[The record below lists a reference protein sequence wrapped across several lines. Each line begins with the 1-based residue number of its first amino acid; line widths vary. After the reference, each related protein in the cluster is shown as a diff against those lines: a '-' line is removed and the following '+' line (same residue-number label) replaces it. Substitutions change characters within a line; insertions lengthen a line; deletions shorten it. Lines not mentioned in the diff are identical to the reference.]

1 MSATTEDLFIL
12 DSDDSLVGDNPEV
25 EKKAKGSFESAARKR
40 LGDISNLPQR
50 PKPSTKDEKEQFV
63 SNTTKEYIEHLKKK
77 NMMLM
82 KLLADR
88 NKIIEFSGIELQKLR
103 INFQKMRQQNL
114 QLAQSNSQMLTDL
127 NSEKDRS
134 FNLFQL
140 KVLQHELGSKNA
152 LLNAKKLELKEKAEI
167 TCQYT
172 DKQGTSKS
180 EEARE
185 SLEADRADNEDFKTK
200 KRQQSK
206 SLDLSTVKQVQLKE
220 KTENKSRASLRRQS
234 ARFKSAEP
242 EPTEEVFEIDNAK
255 FPVCSLL
262 DDQMREDG
270 STSTCSSAKTDDK
283 RGSSGP
289 SDDEARDRAS
299 TEQIQLKEKTE
310 KKRACLRRQSARSK
324 HQESEPTEDTFEIV
338 DTKFPVCSLHD
349 DQMQEDGSTSMCSL
363 AKDDKRGISD
373 PSDDK
378 TQQLQRSSIGRPLRL
393 VAKKVQSYKEIP
405 VNVKMR
411 RKE

>member
-12 DSDDSLVGDNPEV
+12 DSDDSFVGDNPEV

-63 SNTTKEYIEHLKKK
+63 SNTTKEYIEHLKKVSL
-77 NMMLM
+77 NLV
-82 KLLADR
+82 
-88 NKIIEFSGIELQKLR
+88 NSKIIEFSGIELQKLR

-127 NSEKDRS
+127 NSEKDR
-134 FNLFQL
+134 L

-172 DKQGTSKS
+172 DKQEGTSKS

-206 SLDLSTVKQVQLKE
+206 SLNLSTVKQVQLKE
-220 KTENKSRASLRRQS
+220 KTENKRASLRRQS

-393 VAKKVQSYKEIP
+393 AAKKVQSYKEIP

>member
-12 DSDDSLVGDNPEV
+12 DSDDSFVGDNPEV

-77 NMMLM
+77 
-82 KLLADR
+82 
-88 NKIIEFSGIELQKLR
+88 LR

-127 NSEKDRS
+127 NSEKDR
-134 FNLFQL
+134 L

-172 DKQGTSKS
+172 DKQEGTSKS

-206 SLDLSTVKQVQLKE
+206 SLNLSTVKQVQLKE
-220 KTENKSRASLRRQS
+220 KTENKRASLRRQS

-393 VAKKVQSYKEIP
+393 AAKKVQSYKEIP

>member
-12 DSDDSLVGDNPEV
+12 DSDDSLVGDNPKV
-25 EKKAKGSFESAARKR
+25 EKKTKGSFESAARKR

-63 SNTTKEYIEHLKKK
+63 SNTTKEYIEHLKKE

-103 INFQKMRQQNL
+103 INFQKIRQQNL
-114 QLAQSNSQMLTDL
+114 QLAQSNSQMLTEL
-127 NSEKDRS
+127 NSEKDR
-134 FNLFQL
+134 L

-167 TCQYT
+167 TCQYI
-172 DKQGTSKS
+172 DKQEGTSKS
-180 EEARE
+180 EDARE
-185 SLEADRADNEDFKTK
+185 SSEADRADNEDFKTK

-206 SLDLSTVKQVQLKE
+206 SLGLSTVKQVQLKE
-220 KTENKSRASLRRQS
+220 KTENKRASLRRQS
-234 ARFKSAEP
+234 ARFKRTEP
-242 EPTEEVFEIDNAK
+242 EPTEEAFEIDNAK
-255 FPVCSLL
+255 FPVCSLH
-262 DDQMREDG
+262 DDQMQEDG
-270 STSTCSSAKTDDK
+270 STSMCSSAKTDDK

-289 SDDEARDRAS
+289 SDDEAQDRAS
-299 TEQIQLKEKTE
+299 AEQIQLKEKTE

-338 DTKFPVCSLHD
+338 DIKFPVCSLHD
-349 DQMQEDGSTSMCSL
+349 DQMQGSTSMCSL

-393 VAKKVQSYKEIP
+393 AAKKVESYKEIP

>member
-77 NMMLM
+77 
-82 KLLADR
+82 
-88 NKIIEFSGIELQKLR
+88 LR

-127 NSEKDRS
+127 NSEKDR
-134 FNLFQL
+134 L

-172 DKQGTSKS
+172 DKQEGTSKS

>member
-63 SNTTKEYIEHLKKK
+63 SNTTKEYIEHLKKVSL
-77 NMMLM
+77 NLV
-82 KLLADR
+82 
-88 NKIIEFSGIELQKLR
+88 NSKIIEFSGIELQKLR

-127 NSEKDRS
+127 NSEKDR
-134 FNLFQL
+134 L

-172 DKQGTSKS
+172 DKQEGTSKS

-220 KTENKSRASLRRQS
+220 KTENKRASLRRQS

>member
-12 DSDDSLVGDNPEV
+12 DSDDSFVGDNPEV

-77 NMMLM
+77 
-82 KLLADR
+82 
-88 NKIIEFSGIELQKLR
+88 LR

-127 NSEKDRS
+127 NSEKDR
-134 FNLFQL
+134 L

-206 SLDLSTVKQVQLKE
+206 SLNLSTVKQVQLKE
-220 KTENKSRASLRRQS
+220 KTENKRASLRRQS

-393 VAKKVQSYKEIP
+393 AAKKVQSYKEIP

>member
-12 DSDDSLVGDNPEV
+12 DSDDSFVGDNPEV

-63 SNTTKEYIEHLKKK
+63 SNTTKEYIEHLKKVSL
-77 NMMLM
+77 NLV
-82 KLLADR
+82 
-88 NKIIEFSGIELQKLR
+88 NSKIIEFSGIELQKLR

-127 NSEKDRS
+127 NSEKDR
-134 FNLFQL
+134 L

-172 DKQGTSKS
+172 DKQEGTSKS

-393 VAKKVQSYKEIP
+393 AAKKVQSYKEIP

>member
-1 MSATTEDLFIL
+1 
-12 DSDDSLVGDNPEV
+12 
-25 EKKAKGSFESAARKR
+25 
-40 LGDISNLPQR
+40 
-50 PKPSTKDEKEQFV
+50 
-63 SNTTKEYIEHLKKK
+63 
-77 NMMLM
+77 MMLM

-103 INFQKMRQQNL
+103 INFQKIRQQNL
-114 QLAQSNSQMLTDL
+114 QLAQSNSQMLTEL
-127 NSEKDRS
+127 NSEKDR
-134 FNLFQL
+134 L

-167 TCQYT
+167 TCQYI
-172 DKQGTSKS
+172 DKQEGTSKS
-180 EEARE
+180 EDARE
-185 SLEADRADNEDFKTK
+185 SSEADRADNEDFKTK

-206 SLDLSTVKQVQLKE
+206 SLGLSTVKQVQLKE
-220 KTENKSRASLRRQS
+220 KTENKRASLRRQS
-234 ARFKSAEP
+234 ARFKRTEP
-242 EPTEEVFEIDNAK
+242 EPTEEAFEIDNAK
-255 FPVCSLL
+255 FPVCSLH
-262 DDQMREDG
+262 DDQMQEDG
-270 STSTCSSAKTDDK
+270 STSMCSSAKTDDK

-289 SDDEARDRAS
+289 SDDEAQDRAS
-299 TEQIQLKEKTE
+299 AEQIQLKEKTE

-338 DTKFPVCSLHD
+338 DIKFPVCSLHD
-349 DQMQEDGSTSMCSL
+349 DQMQGSTSMCSL

-393 VAKKVQSYKEIP
+393 AAKKVESYKEIP